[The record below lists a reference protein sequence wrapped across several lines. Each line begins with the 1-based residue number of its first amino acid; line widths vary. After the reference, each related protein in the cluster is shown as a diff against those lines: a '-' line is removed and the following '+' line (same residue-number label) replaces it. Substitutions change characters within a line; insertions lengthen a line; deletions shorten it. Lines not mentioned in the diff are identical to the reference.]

1 MYAGG
6 WILENELKLL
16 DSAAVFY
23 DSINVKYPQ
32 SQYAS
37 SIRPKLTFY
46 KQEIDRRKKAI
57 EDSLKQ
63 IELKKLAET
72 KSDSLIQPIDPNE
85 DVKKEQPQI
94 EEKSESDEEKDIK
107 RKEMEANEGKK
118 MDTPID
124 LTEPEK
130 PKSDKIK

>member
-1 MYAGG
+1 
-6 WILENELKLL
+6 
-16 DSAAVFY
+16 
-23 DSINVKYPQ
+23 
-32 SQYAS
+32 
-37 SIRPKLTFY
+37 
-46 KQEIDRRKKAI
+46 
-57 EDSLKQ
+57 
-63 IELKKLAET
+63 LAET

-107 RKEMEANEGKK
+107 RKEMEANEVKK